1 MMSIELPEAKIL
13 ADQMN
18 IELKGKCIKSYRLR
32 DCEKL
37 QKIGFINKDTK
48 SFDQLVNRKVES
60 VTSRGNAI
68 RLKLDEE
75 MNIIL
80 SPEYG
85 GEIFYHSYEATVP
98 EKFHLRI
105 DFCDETALTV
115 RFTSMGG
122 MRVLKDAEL
131 MSSYV
136 FKRDFNP
143 AILSPVEEDFTFERF
158 SKLLADNNRALKAV
172 LVGKDAVL
180 VGLSN
185 SAFQDIIYRAKL
197 HPKRKASELN
207 LNEQKALY
215 NSQACRSRETSVER
229 EKPVLGLISESRS
242 LHLNDGSEH
251 EKKELPS
258 LWVSYTGA
266 EPWRRQSIRLPQMSS
281 VKTTNVQSRW
291 MPQTFQQRTR
301 VLFLSF
307 PPEQW
312 NPNGCDYCRRQNHND
327 RYVDIEGCQ
336 LLENSS
342 YVRIF
347 YGICILQWQSGQ
359 YG

>member
-1 MMSIELPEAKIL
+1 VPRGLEMSIELPEAKIL

-37 QKIGFINKDTK
+37 QKIGFINKDTE
-48 SFDQLVNRKVES
+48 SFDQLVNREVES

-68 RLKLDEE
+68 RLKLDKE

-85 GEIFYHSYEATVP
+85 GEIFYHSHEANVP

-105 DFCDETALTV
+105 DFCDKTALTV

-131 MSSYV
+131 MNSYV

-143 AILSPVEEDFTFERF
+143 AILSPIEEDFTFERF

-172 LVGKDAVL
+172 LVGKDAIL

-215 NSQACRSRETSVER
+215 NSVKFVVRERLRLDGKNQFLDLYQNQGRYISAMGSNMR
-229 EKPVLGLISESRS
+229 KKNCPVCGSPIQELSLG
-242 LHLNDGSEH
+242 GG
-251 EKKELPS
+251 KVFVCPK
-258 LWVSYTGA
+258 
-266 EPWRRQSIRLPQMSS
+266 
-281 VKTTNVQSRW
+281 
-291 MPQTFQQRTR
+291 
-301 VLFLSF
+301 
-307 PPEQW
+307 
-312 NPNGCDYCRRQNHND
+312 
-327 RYVDIEGCQ
+327 CQ
-336 LLENSS
+336 
-342 YVRIF
+342 V
-347 YGICILQWQSGQ
+347 
-359 YG
+359 